1 LGEKRSTSRGGESAP
16 MTVFWII
23 VLVVALG
30 AIVWL
35 VARRR
40 RAA

>member
-1 LGEKRSTSRGGESAP
+1 
-16 MTVFWII
+16 MTANDGLWII
-23 VLVVALG
+23 LMVLAVVG
-30 AIVWL
+30 IVWL

>member
-1 LGEKRSTSRGGESAP
+1 MTP

-23 VLVVALG
+23 LMVLAVVG
-30 AIVWL
+30 IVWL